1 MEEVLKELEQLK
13 GYALL
18 SAKEMLTI
26 DDVSLL
32 TGMKPSYIRKL
43 AHEKKLPYYKPFG
56 KELYFHKAE
65 INGVLMDRRNRI
77 PSISEIVNQKQ

>member
-26 DDVSLL
+26 FDKQYPNAGITDV
-32 TGMKPSYIRKL
+32 
-43 AHEKKLPYYKPFG
+43 KK
-56 KELYFHKAE
+56 
-65 INGVLMDRRNRI
+65 N
-77 PSISEIVNQKQ
+77 